1 MFGNFSYDKCFWKVL
16 TYLDNLEEKISVEE
30 LSIIGKEKLM
40 GSYSRNFS
48 FKGKLPIRNIEL

>member
-30 LSIIGKEKLM
+30 LCLILNVKSELI
-40 GSYSRNFS
+40 Y
-48 FKGKLPIRNIEL
+48 KGIQFFERFNIEYKFE